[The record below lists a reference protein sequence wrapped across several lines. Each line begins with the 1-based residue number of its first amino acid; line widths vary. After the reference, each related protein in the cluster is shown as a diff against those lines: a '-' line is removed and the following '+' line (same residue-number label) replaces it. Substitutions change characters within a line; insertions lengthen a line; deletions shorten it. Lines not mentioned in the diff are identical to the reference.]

1 MKLNAQQMSL
11 SGINEKALAG
21 FSVPDFQRNYSWTDV
36 EIRQFWQDLETVL
49 EGQSIDHF
57 MGPIVALE
65 TSSGRT
71 PLIDGQQ
78 RITTLAILASVVR
91 DYLMIE
97 MENPTIDI
105 EGASFFISQNYL
117 KVIFLNDMTTSRL
130 QSNYQIGKIF
140 DDYIVRNPGTEQRKS
155 FNSRPTMLTK
165 KEQRISKN
173 LESAQITLASLT
185 KRWIDQYSA
194 VEEKKRAIQ
203 KLYEVVS
210 NKIQFLYIEVG
221 SEEDAFTIF
230 ETLNDRGLKLSASD
244 LIKSFLL
251 RRIIEQNPATD
262 RAEIIEN
269 WEKIPAYLE
278 DYDISSFLRH
288 YLLTQVDVP
297 VQKKKIFS
305 LLKSD
310 VESGARENPQSA
322 KSKLDELIN
331 SAFHYGRLLG
341 TESISE
347 DSPEIQRRLG
357 LLEMIGDSYRVFLLR
372 VLQLGYTEDDFL
384 LAIKSAEKIAFR
396 WAICGGNA
404 QQLETKF
411 QNYAHELQ
419 AGNVGNLKEVC
430 TKLIMDSPSDDL
442 FSAAFTASSSRDTR
456 MQSYVMRSLCYGITG
471 SDVTTSRY
479 EVSVEHIAPQNPL
492 PESAADWHR
501 QVAPKESIDDAPTY
515 DDYVYRW
522 GNITIL
528 EKKLNSSVGQNIW
541 KIKREGKP
549 GAETNIKFKGYRASN
564 IEVTKHLLNLDA
576 WTARQIDE
584 RSEWIAAQALI
595 YWKRELPKA
604 GINQITG
611 FSGR

>member
-1 MKLNAQQMSL
+1 
-11 SGINEKALAG
+11 
-21 FSVPDFQRNYSWTDV
+21 
-36 EIRQFWQDLETVL
+36 
-49 EGQSIDHF
+49 
-57 MGPIVALE
+57 
-65 TSSGRT
+65 
-71 PLIDGQQ
+71 
-78 RITTLAILASVVR
+78 
-91 DYLMIE
+91 
-97 MENPTIDI
+97 
-105 EGASFFISQNYL
+105 
-117 KVIFLNDMTTSRL
+117 
-130 QSNYQIGKIF
+130 
-140 DDYIVRNPGTEQRKS
+140 
-155 FNSRPTMLTK
+155 MLTK

-357 LLEMIGDSYRVFLLR
+357 LLEMVGDSYRVFLLR

-419 AGNVGNLKEVC
+419 AENVGNLKQVC

-492 PESAADWHR
+492 PESAAEWHR

-564 IEVTKHLLNLDA
+564 IEVTKHLLNIDA
-576 WTARQIDE
+576 WTSRQIDE

>member
-36 EIRQFWQDLETVL
+36 EIRQFWQDLESVL
-49 EGQSIDHF
+49 EGQSSDHF

-65 TSSGRT
+65 STSGRT

-78 RITTLAILASVVR
+78 RITTLAILASVIR
-91 DYLMIE
+91 DYLMND
-97 MENPTIDI
+97 MENPTIEI
-105 EGASFFISQNYL
+105 AGASFFISQNFL
-117 KVIFLNDMTTSRL
+117 KILFVNDMTTPRL
-130 QSNYQIGKIF
+130 QSNYQIGRIF
-140 DDYIVRNPGTEQRKS
+140 EDYIVRNPNTPERKN
-155 FNSRPTMLTK
+155 FDSRPTMLTK
-165 KEQRISKN
+165 KEQRLSKN
-173 LESAQITLASLT
+173 LESAQTLLRSLS
-185 KRWIDQYSA
+185 KNWIEQHSA
-194 VEEKKRAIQ
+194 TEDKKRAIQ
-203 KLYEVVS
+203 KLYEVAS
-210 NKIQFLYIEVG
+210 NRIQFLYIEVG

-269 WEKIPAYLE
+269 WEKIPSYLE
-278 DYDISSFLRH
+278 NYDISSFLRH
-288 YLLTQVDVP
+288 YLLTQEEVP
-297 VQKKKIFS
+297 VQKKKIFT

-310 VESGARENPQSA
+310 VEDQARQSPKSA
-322 KSKLDELIN
+322 KNKLDELIN

-357 LLEMIGDSYRVFLLR
+357 LLEMVGDSYRVFLLK
-372 VLQLGYTEDDFL
+372 VLQLGYTDDEFL
-384 LAIKSAEKIAFR
+384 LAIKSVEKIAFR
-396 WAICGGNA
+396 WAICGENA

-411 QNYAHELQ
+411 QNYAHQLLP
-419 AGNVGNLKEVC
+419 GNIDNLKQVC
-430 TKLIMDSPSDDL
+430 TRLIMDSPSDEA
-442 FSAAFTASSSRDTR
+442 FSAAFTTRSSRDTR
-456 MQSYVMRSLCYGITG
+456 MQAYVMRSLCYGITG

-492 PESAADWHR
+492 PESASQWHER
-501 QVAPKESIDDAPTY
+501 VAPVETLGDGPTY

-528 EKKLNSSVGQNIW
+528 EKKLNSSVGQNVW
-541 KIKREGKP
+541 KVKREGKP
-549 GAETNIKFKGYRASN
+549 GSETISKFKGYRASN
-564 IEVTKHLLNLDA
+564 IEVTKHLLDTES
-576 WTARQIDE
+576 WTAALIDR
-584 RSEWIAAQALI
+584 RSEWIASQALI

-604 GINQITG
+604 GPNQISA
-611 FSGR
+611 FSG